1 MRFRRDIA
9 LLQLDET
16 LTTINLDFD
25 PLRSQLSNIEMT
37 SLSLVFVREL
47 AELGVKSE
55 QHVRA

>member
-1 MRFRRDIA
+1 MCGFDEILR

-37 SLSLVFVREL
+37 SRFFVREL
-47 AELGVKSE
+47 AELGVKLE